1 MATLI
6 ANPIYDSVFKYMIA
20 NEKVAKILLSANI
33 NDEDMQEVIRT
44 LKGAASD
51 ASIRRTM
58 MLEDEILGEL
68 KDKDLTI
75 ENQKE
80 QLAEQKE
87 QLAEQ
92 TKIMSTMAKTLFATG
107 KNISEIASL
116 VNLDEAYVAKSLED

>member
-1 MATLI
+1 
-6 ANPIYDSVFKYMIA
+6 MIA

-75 ENQKE
+75 EKQKE
-80 QLAEQKE
+80 QLVEQKE

>member
-20 NEKVAKILLSANI
+20 NEKVAKILWSANI

-75 ENQKE
+75 EKQKE
-80 QLAEQKE
+80 QLVEQKE

-92 TKIMSTMAKTLFATG
+92 TKILSTMAKTLFATG
-107 KNISEIASL
+107 KTVSEIASL